1 MVQSHRDERERLKE
15 RRASDGVLYRHTE
28 MPEGIE
34 WVKEG
39 HWAVSLGVPIG
50 NELDHEKWWEK
61 KLEAVREL
69 SKRWG
74 GLFRT
79 GYFAL
84 RKESSCPGYVPW
96 AAEIL
101 AILDT
106 DAS

>member
-1 MVQSHRDERERLKE
+1 MGS
-15 RRASDGVLYRHTE
+15 YRHTE

-79 GYFAL
+79 GYFGRNLVVQACRL
-84 RKESSCPGYVPW
+84 CSLGG
-96 AAEIL
+96 
-101 AILDT
+101 
-106 DAS
+106 